1 MCGICGAFNLDLHPL
16 ESPDLADRMS
26 ARLEHRGPDSRG
38 RFARPGLALAVRRLS
53 IIDLETGDQPLS
65 DESGEITLV
74 VNGEIYNY
82 RELRQELVARGHRF
96 KTSSDGEVIAH
107 LYEERG
113 EDCLTELNGM
123 FALALWDERRK
134 RLLLARDRAGE
145 KPLFYWCDGKSLLFA
160 SEIKALLE
168 CSQIP
173 KDLNP
178 AAVERFLLY
187 GYIPSP
193 DTAFEAIK
201 KLPAAHRMIIEGSEV
216 GVEPYWQL
224 RKFLLDASMHPPGAF
239 DEGRARDELRTR
251 LVEAVR
257 SRLVSDVPL
266 GVFLSGGLDSSA
278 LVATMSELTP
288 GNVTSFTIGFSD
300 ASFNEADYASQVAQA
315 FKTRH
320 HVVMADESSLREA
333 LEFLSGFMDE
343 PLGDPAMLP
352 TYLISRFAREN
363 VKVALSGEGGDELFG
378 GYPTYMGHRV
388 AEYFLRIPKVLRKG
402 ALARLIARLPGAGGA
417 VPVGLFIRRL
427 FDHVEDRPAHRHH
440 TWLGAFSP
448 AIVQQLFS
456 REWREQHGNC
466 DLFEPADAILEGA
479 QFEDSLMSLLFMD
492 FHMYLGDDLLVKLDR
507 ASMACSLELRTPFLD
522 QRLVEFTTGL
532 PVAFKMRGL
541 RTKYLF
547 KKALEGRLP
556 SRILYRQKRGFSVPV
571 GQWMRAELKPVVQ
584 KVLAREKL
592 ARDGIFDPDAV
603 HRLLE
608 EHWSRRTD
616 HRRGLWALLMF
627 QIWHDRWV
635 RGSGGAVG

>member
-38 RFARPGLALAVRRLS
+38 GFARPGLALAMRRLS

-65 DESGEITLV
+65 DESGEVTLV

-82 RELRQELVARGHRF
+82 RELREELVARGHRF

-201 KLPAAHRMIIEGSEV
+201 KLPAAHRMIIEGSVV

-224 RKFLLDASMHPPGAF
+224 RDFLLDASLHPPGAF

-266 GVFLSGGLDSSA
+266 GVFLSGGVDSAA
-278 LVATMSELTP
+278 LVAYMSELTP

-388 AEYFLRIPKVLRKG
+388 AEYFLRIPKVLRKDT
-402 ALARLIARLPGAGGA
+402 LARLIARLPGAGGA

-456 REWREQHGNC
+456 REWREQHSNC
-466 DLFEPADAILEGA
+466 DLFEPADAILEKA

-556 SRILYRQKRGFSVPV
+556 SRILHRQKRGFSVPV
-571 GQWMRAELKPVVQ
+571 GQWMRAGLKPLVQ

-603 HRLLE
+603 HGLLE
-608 EHWSRRTD
+608 DHWSRRTD

-635 RGSGGAVG
+635 RGSGGALG